1 MDIEYEWFLKNATKK
16 IQIEIKYVN
25 EALGSRN
32 KFTKVK
38 DKNYY
43 KQIISKILK
52 YLYYLYYFIIN

>member
-16 IQIEIKYVN
+16 IQIENKYVN

-43 KQIISKILK
+43 KQIISKIIK
-52 YLYYLYYFIIN
+52 